1 MKGTMKA
8 SESMGS
14 VIRRL
19 RMERGWTQEAL
30 AERISDTS
38 QAVSKWETEQ
48 SLRISPRCPF
58 WPGPS
63 ALLRRAPE

>member
-30 AERISDTS
+30 AEQISDTS

-48 SLRISPRCPF
+48 SLPDISQVP
-58 WPGPS
+58 
-63 ALLRRAPE
+63 LLARTFGVTAEGS